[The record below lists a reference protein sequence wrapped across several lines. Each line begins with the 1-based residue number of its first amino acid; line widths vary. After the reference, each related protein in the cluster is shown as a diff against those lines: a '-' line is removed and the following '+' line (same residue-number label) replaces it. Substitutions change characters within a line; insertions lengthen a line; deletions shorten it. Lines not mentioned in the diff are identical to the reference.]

1 MFHRQVVLSS
11 ENEYSELHERERSA
25 EPKMFSKNQENEAPT
40 AGINA
45 TSSYTDRDTRVAHDL
60 SDGLEREE
68 EREDDSDDAENIQ
81 SSDTDEVFLDSINC
95 QYTDENGNVQ
105 SYTLKLHGDF
115 SSNTE
120 VTVIG
125 ADGQE
130 KQLPLSELKLMSFNF
145 K

>member
-1 MFHRQVVLSS
+1 
-11 ENEYSELHERERSA
+11 
-25 EPKMFSKNQENEAPT
+25 MFSKNQENEAPT

-68 EREDDSDDAENIQ
+68 EREKYSGESEHYDA
-81 SSDTDEVFLDSINC
+81 DEVFLDSINC

-130 KQLPLSELKLMSFNF
+130 KQ
-145 K
+145 